1 MFGPVQDSCYDCGM
15 STVSAYPHIVKVAG
29 APAHL
34 ESHPRTRVA
43 MIVMDYLA
51 RGLTPE
57 EIVAHY
63 PYLTVAEVHGA
74 MTYYYDHRT
83 EVDAEIQA
91 ELQELN
97 DAANPNAE
105 SPIWQKL
112 KAKGL
117 I

>member
-1 MFGPVQDSCYDCGM
+1 M
-15 STVSAYPHIVKVAG
+15 STVSAYPHIVKELGV
-29 APAHL
+29 PARL
-34 ESHPRTRVA
+34 ESHPRTRVS
-43 MIVMDYLA
+43 MIAMDYIA

-74 MTYYYDHRT
+74 MTYYHDHRT

-91 ELQELN
+91 ELRELN
-97 DAANPNAE
+97 ETPNRNSE

-112 KAKGL
+112 RTKGL